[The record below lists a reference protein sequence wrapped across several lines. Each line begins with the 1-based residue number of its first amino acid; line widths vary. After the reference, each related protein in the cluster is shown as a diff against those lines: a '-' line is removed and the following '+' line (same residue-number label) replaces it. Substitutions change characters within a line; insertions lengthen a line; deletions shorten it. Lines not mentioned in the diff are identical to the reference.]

1 MTKQE
6 ALHQGYK
13 LMTLL
18 NELMEKHDITKH
30 DIADY
35 AFKIDLLN
43 KVEENVE

>member
-6 ALHQGYK
+6 ALHQSYE
-13 LMTLL
+13 LMSLL
-18 NELMEKHDITKH
+18 NDLMKKHDITVY

-43 KVEENVE
+43 RVEMTK

>member
-6 ALHQGYK
+6 ALHQGYE

-18 NELMEKHDITKH
+18 NELMTKHDITVY

-43 KVEENVE
+43 KVEVAE